1 MHLFAQLAY
10 SLIIL
15 KKEKTIKTKPDLPVI
30 SEGIVA
36 ANDMRQKS
44 KKYKE
49 NFYGICSF
57 LGHNLPI

>member
-15 KKEKTIKTKPDLPVI
+15 KKENKTIKTKPDFPVI

-36 ANDMRQKS
+36 ANYIRQKS

-49 NFYGICSF
+49 NFLAF
-57 LGHNLPI
+57 AHF